1 MRKVNLKKI
10 FLTSV
15 KIANI
20 ILAICLLLASFANY
34 FNPEHY
40 WPVAI
45 LGLLFPFLFIANI
58 LFLIFW
64 LFVKRK
70 WSLVSGVIFLIA
82 LPQLFNTVAFH
93 PSNSFDYQK
102 KEGQLRIFSWNVGLM
117 NYTAL
122 DSNEAI
128 RENQKILN
136 EIKKSDAD
144 IVCLE
149 EFFSAVIPGNHYN
162 ILDSIS
168 RTLQYPYYYF
178 SYDYPKFNGGFYS
191 GNVIYSRYP
200 IVDTLKNNFPPPFG
214 GSLIQAKILFNKDT
228 LNIFTTRMQMMLFHQ
243 EEYEALYKIKRL
255 KDTNLS
261 GTKDLISKLKFGY
274 QQRGIALDI
283 IHSQIKKAKGPVF
296 FMGDLNDV
304 PSSYSYRT
312 VKQDMKDAWLNKG
325 FGLGRTYNQLS
336 PTLRM
341 DYLFYSKQIQIQQ
354 YKQIRSTG
362 SDHYGS
368 ISDYIILGK

>member
-1 MRKVNLKKI
+1 MRKINFKKI
-10 FLTSV
+10 FLTAV
-15 KIANI
+15 KIANSF
-20 ILAICLLLASFANY
+20 LAICLLLASMTAY

-40 WPVAI
+40 WPIAI
-45 LGLLFPFLFIANI
+45 LGLLFPFLFLANM

-64 LFVKRK
+64 LIVKRK
-70 WSLVSGVIFLIA
+70 WSLISTALILIS
-82 LPQLFNTVAFH
+82 LPQFFNTVAFH
-93 PSNSFDYQK
+93 PGNNFNYEK
-102 KEGQLRIFSWNVGLM
+102 KEGQLRILSWNVGLM

-128 RENQKILN
+128 RENQKILD
-136 EIKKSDAD
+136 EIKKSNAD

-149 EFFSAVIPGNHYN
+149 EFFSAVILGNHYN

-168 RTLQYPYYYF
+168 RTLHYPYYYF
-178 SYDYPKFNGGFYS
+178 SYDFPKFNGNFYS

-200 IVDTLKNNFPPPFG
+200 IIDTAKHEFPLPFG
-214 GSLIQAKILFNKDT
+214 SSLIQAKILFGKDT
-228 LNIFTTRMQMMLFHQ
+228 LSVFTTRMQMMLFHQ

-255 KDTNLS
+255 KDSNLS

-283 IHSQIKKAKGPVF
+283 IHSQIKKANGPVF

-312 VKQDMKDAWLNKG
+312 VKQDMKDAWLQKG
-325 FGLGRTYNQLS
+325 FGIGCTYNQLS

-341 DYLFYSKQIQIQQ
+341 DYLFYSKEIKIQQ
-354 YKQIRSTG
+354 HKQIKSTG

-368 ISDYIILGK
+368 ISDYIIN